1 MKIKVRTAEIKLLP
15 QDKQSLKILHIS
27 DLHLVP
33 NRKWEIS
40 ELKKLSELEPDFVV
54 GTGDFI
60 AHENAIAP
68 LIHALDELF
77 KIPGAFVFGSNDYY
91 APKFKNP
98 FSYLKSDHGER
109 KLGKRLPVENLR
121 SRFISNGW
129 FDLNNEKCETK
140 VKNIKLELR
149 GTDDAHLELDNYDK
163 VSGKKDSHCDLSIG
177 VTHAPYLR
185 VISVMAKDN
194 LDLIFA
200 GHTHGGQIRLPWFNG
215 SKALTT
221 NCDLPNW
228 RSRGLTKLS
237 NEPWLNVS
245 AGVGYSPYA
254 PIRFACPPEVSLITI
269 T

>member
-40 ELKKLSELEPDFVV
+40 ELRKLSDLEPDFVV

-60 AHENAIAP
+60 AHENAIEP
-68 LIHALDELF
+68 LFHALDELF

-98 FSYLKSDHGER
+98 FSYLKSDHRVR
-109 KLGKRLPVENLR
+109 KLGKRLPVEALR

-129 FDLNNEKCETK
+129 FDLNNEKRETK

-163 VSGKKDSHCDLSIG
+163 VSGKKDSNCDLSIG

-185 VISVMAKDN
+185 VISTMAKDN

-200 GHTHGGQIRLPWFNG
+200 GHTHGGQIRFPWFSG

-228 RSRGLTKLS
+228 RSRGVTKLS
-237 NEPWLNVS
+237 TEPWLNVS

>member
-40 ELKKLSELEPDFVV
+40 ELRKLSDLEPDFVV

-60 AHENAIAP
+60 AHENAIEP
-68 LIHALDELF
+68 LFYALDELF

-98 FSYLKSDHGER
+98 FSYLKRDHGER
-109 KLGKRLPVENLR
+109 KLGKRLPVETLR

-129 FDLNNEKCETK
+129 FDLNNEKRETK

-163 VSGKKDSHCDLSIG
+163 VSGKRDSTCDLSIG

-200 GHTHGGQIRLPWFNG
+200 GHTHGGQIRIPWFSG

-228 RSRGLTKLS
+228 RSRGLTKLPT
-237 NEPWLNVS
+237 EPWLNVS
-245 AGVGYSPYA
+245 AGIGYSPYA
-254 PIRFACPPEVSLITI
+254 PVRFVCPPEVSLITI